1 MKKVKKLVI
10 GNWKM
15 NPESLDEAK
24 KINRE
29 VRRASINIKK
39 TDIVLC
45 PPFVYVPALAGTP
58 KSPVFLGSQDCH
70 SEDKGPFT
78 GEVSTTQLYEFG
90 TRFVIVG
97 HSERRKMGESE
108 EAINRKVRAVVM
120 GGMTAIVCIGENERD
135 AHGEYYETIKNQIH
149 SALKDVPKK
158 LLGNL
163 VIAYEPVWAIG
174 SKEAMSPSD
183 LHETYI
189 FIKKVLRDSFGM
201 ASDGIRV
208 IYGGAVDKTNADR
221 LIKDGGVNGFLVG
234 RESLKPKDFME
245 IVKMLDLTN

>member
-1 MKKVKKLVI
+1 MKKVKKLIV

-15 NPESLDEAK
+15 NPESLDAAK

-29 VRRASINIKK
+29 IRRSSINIRK

-45 PPFVYVPALAGTP
+45 PPFVYVPALASTP
-58 KSPVFLGSQDCH
+58 KSSVYLGAQDCH

-90 TRFVIVG
+90 VRFVIIG
-97 HSERRKMGESE
+97 HSERRRMGETE
-108 EAINRKVRAVVM
+108 EVINRKVRAVVT
-120 GGMTAIVCIGENERD
+120 GGITAIVCIGESERD
-135 AHGEYYETIKNQIH
+135 SHGEYYEVIKNQIH

-158 LLGNL
+158 LLGSL

-174 SKEAMSPSD
+174 AKEAMSPND
-183 LHETYI
+183 LHETSI
-189 FIKKVLRDSFGM
+189 FIKKVLRDSFGI

-208 IYGGAVDKTNADR
+208 IYGGAVDRTNADR
-221 LIKDGGVNGFLVG
+221 LVKDGGVHGFLVG
-234 RESLKPKDFME
+234 RESLKPKDFIE
-245 IVKMLDLTN
+245 IVKLADSI